1 MYFLSSYWYTVFRG
15 TMNQSSKIR
24 KNRYFAAF
32 EAKKKLR
39 KNGIFTTL
47 PKPTEARNINRVKEI
62 KNHAKIEII

>member
-1 MYFLSSYWYTVFRG
+1 
-15 TMNQSSKIR
+15 MNQSSKIR

-47 PKPTEARNINRVKEI
+47 PKPTEARNINRVREI
-62 KNHAKIEII
+62 KSHAKIEII